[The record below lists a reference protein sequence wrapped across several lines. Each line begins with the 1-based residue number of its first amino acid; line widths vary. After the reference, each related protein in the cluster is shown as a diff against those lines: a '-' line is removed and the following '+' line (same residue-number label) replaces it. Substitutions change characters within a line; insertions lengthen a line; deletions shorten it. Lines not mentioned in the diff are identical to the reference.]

1 MTGKKTVAVIASAA
15 VIVGIGG
22 EAFGQTRARR
32 SIKGPLTSESIVRS
46 LSIVPAPEETGA
58 TGRVDPRPP
67 AEPARLGAGAAPGRP
82 SELSVMLRI
91 NFALESAELTP
102 EARRDLD
109 QVASALLDPRLAGV
123 PVTLEGHTDA
133 TGDALY
139 NLNLSERRAA
149 AVLAYLVTR
158 GVDRGRLQAVGH
170 GEHRPS
176 ARKLAI
182 RRLAAPSRA
191 RTDVLVECRQR
202 PMACARRRSEAESAC
217 CGGVELPIA

>member
-1 MTGKKTVAVIASAA
+1 MNGKKIVAAIASAA

-22 EAFGQTRARR
+22 EAFGQNRTRR
-32 SIKGPLTSESIVRS
+32 SIQGPLTSELVVRS
-46 LSIVPAPEETGA
+46 LSIVPIPEEAGA
-58 TGRVDPRPP
+58 TGRVDARPP

-102 EARRDLD
+102 EARLDLD

-149 AVLAYLVTR
+149 SVLAYLTTR

-170 GEHRPS
+170 GEHRPLPGRS
-176 ARKLAI
+176 PFDGLQ
-182 RRLAAPSRA
+182 RR
-191 RTDVLVECRQR
+191 
-202 PMACARRRSEAESAC
+202 
-217 CGGVELPIA
+217 VELVRTF